1 MVVMSRHKTESSRT
15 VNPMTRRS
23 FFTAVDRQS
32 FFVVEA
38 MMRVPN
44 PAENECWR
52 IVYRMHQSSMH
63 QP

>member
-1 MVVMSRHKTESSRT
+1 MSL
-15 VNPMTRRS
+15 
-23 FFTAVDRQS
+23 

-52 IVYRMHQSSMH
+52 IVYASIVYCASTVKMIA
-63 QP
+63 